1 MNLFSIIKAFSA
13 IVVGLAFF
21 SFGCQPKRI
30 VEKPPEKPPLPDFF
44 TLAEKDFASGNFEK
58 AFKEYGRYLQE
69 NPRGEKPRM
78 ALYRMAKIRLRG
90 DRLEEALVFLKRV
103 FREYP
108 EHPEAPQVRFDI
120 LKTYRLLGNY
130 KASQLEGTQW
140 VERYPAHPLRG
151 EVLYLLGLDSK
162 ALGDLPKAFYWWLKA
177 LGEFEESSVKGR
189 EISQRLKGLINVGTP
204 DELELMA
211 DFAAGTPFAPQIYH
225 RVASSYLED
234 RDLEKARTAV
244 MALIRSAPEQ
254 NWVDM
259 GRKLIERI
267 DEELS
272 VKEGVI
278 GCLLPLSG
286 PFSIYGQEMLNGIQ
300 LGMGLFQK
308 IGTGKELELIIKD
321 TKGNEEIAV
330 SEVEEL
336 VRKEKVMAIIGPLA
350 SKPALAAA
358 KKAQELGVPIITLTQ
373 KDKITNEGEM
383 VFRNFLTPT
392 KEINEVLDRAVY
404 DKGWIKY
411 GILYPDNSYGRFFMN
426 LFWDRLEEMG
436 GAITAVESYNPDDTD
451 FADQIKKMVGLYY
464 PRPESVLRMLE
475 EMKDFELD
483 DTIEEESEDAD
494 DEVGVDSEEEPEPIV
509 DFDAVFIPDNYQQV
523 ALIAPQFPFHDV
535 FDIHFLGTSL
545 WQSDELVQL
554 GGEYIQNSIFP
565 SGFFLE
571 DDLETTQDFSRLY
584 KENFESNPGILA
596 ATGYDTMRFV
606 TSLIRSVELRTRG
619 DFKEGLLSHDHPNGV
634 TGQISFDSQGEV
646 EKKPLLMTVSGRR
659 LKVIQ

>member
-1 MNLFSIIKAFSA
+1 MRLNPLSIIKAISA
-13 IVVGLAFF
+13 IVVGVAFF
-21 SFGCQPKRI
+21 SFGCQPKRV
-30 VEKPPEKPPLPDFF
+30 VEKPTEKPPVPDFYI
-44 TLAEKDFASGNFEK
+44 LAEKDFASGNYEK
-58 AFKEYGRYLQE
+58 AFENYRRYLQL

-78 ALYRMAKIRLRG
+78 ALYRMAKIRLKG
-90 DRLEEALVFLKRV
+90 DRLEESLVFLKRV

-130 KASQLEGTQW
+130 KASQLEGAQW

-177 LGEFEESSVKGR
+177 AGELEESSVQGR
-189 EISQRLKGLINVGTP
+189 EVNKRLKGLINKGTP
-204 DELELMA
+204 DELQLMA
-211 DFAAGTPFAPQIYH
+211 DYATGTPFAPQIFH
-225 RVASSYLED
+225 KVAEIHLENQ
-234 RDLEKARTAV
+234 DLEKARTAA
-244 MALIRSAPEQ
+244 MALIRSTPEQ
-254 NWVDM
+254 NWVDI
-259 GRKLIERI
+259 GRKFIERI

-278 GCLLPLSG
+278 GCLLPLTG

-300 LGMGLFQK
+300 LGMDLFQK
-308 IGTGKELELIIKD
+308 SGNGKGLELIIKD
-321 TKGNEEIAV
+321 TKGNEEVVV

-383 VFRNFLTPT
+383 VFRNFLTPS
-392 KEINEVLDRAVY
+392 KEINELLERAVY
-404 DKGWIKY
+404 DKGWRKY

-436 GAITAVESYNPDDTD
+436 GAVTAVESYKPEDTD
-451 FADQIKKMVGLYY
+451 FADQIKKMVGLYF
-464 PRPESVLRMLE
+464 PRPESVIRMLE
-475 EMKDFELD
+475 DIKDFESD
-483 DTIEEESEDAD
+483 YVIEEETEETL
-494 DEVGVDSEEEPEPIV
+494 DEAEVDSEEKPEPIV
-509 DFDAVFIPDNYQQV
+509 DFDAVFIPDNHQQV

-554 GGEYIQNSIFP
+554 VGEYIQW
-565 SGFFLE
+565 E
-571 DDLETTQDFSRLY
+571 Q
-584 KENFESNPGILA
+584 
-596 ATGYDTMRFV
+596 
-606 TSLIRSVELRTRG
+606 
-619 DFKEGLLSHDHPNGV
+619 
-634 TGQISFDSQGEV
+634 
-646 EKKPLLMTVSGRR
+646 
-659 LKVIQ
+659 